1 MSPEYRS
8 IVLKGK
14 SRKGETVTVLGE
26 DLTAKQLSLLFG
38 IDRNFM
44 KNSSN
49 PEDALEDALNRKN
62 MELWRKRYPIEY
74 RVFYGIRSRTTNKNE
89 KNYSYYSKVGI
100 CKEWVGRFGFLNF
113 IRTVGPMP
121 DHEKTNGR
129 NKWTIDRIDN
139 NKGYS
144 PENCRWATSA
154 QQARNRSDNHL
165 INGVVAS
172 DACKKAGIKR
182 STFSQRLRYGW
193 TEHDA
198 LSIPVRERRTNDGR

>member
-1 MSPEYRS
+1 MS
-8 IVLKGK
+8 VF
-14 SRKGETVTVLGE
+14 GE
-26 DLTAKQLSLLFG
+26 DLTAKQLSLMFG

-44 KNSSN
+44 KHSPS
-49 PEDALEDALNRKN
+49 PEDALEAALNRKN

-100 CKEWVGRFGFLNF
+100 CKEWMGRFGFLNF

-129 NKWTIDRIDN
+129 NKWTIDRVDN

-165 INGVVAS
+165 INGAVAS
-172 DACKKAGIKR
+172 DVCKKVGIKR

-193 TEHDA
+193 TENDA
-198 LSIPVRERRTNDGR
+198 LFTPVRERRTNDGR